1 MQLIPR
7 PDAGATPRA
16 ATRPE
21 TGRAWLLD
29 PVALHAEFDTLF
41 AGLTDDDGLIPF
53 RGRVS
58 HLWHS
63 HDPVLREFIESQRVH
78 TPEDWEAGFDE
89 QHLGEWYR
97 VLMAAHVVPTRGLSL
112 PGVLKDELPSLGWN
126 ASDARRL
133 AWGREL
139 LSLAETHGDESGA
152 AALGHVM
159 RFGYKGWLSQDDVVD
174 LLARFRAMNPR
185 VFRRAQ
191 HLVPLVEDA
200 FEALTTASRAGDR
213 VLVLA
218 PR

>member
-78 TPEDWEAGFDE
+78 TPED
-89 QHLGEWYR
+89 
-97 VLMAAHVVPTRGLSL
+97 S
-112 PGVLKDELPSLGWN
+112 
-126 ASDARRL
+126 RRL